1 MLQFSLSHITIN
13 NDSTASCIQPS
24 RFVNKPGITTNHLSA
39 LSDKF
44 HANILSWKLWK
55 WQPKK
60 SSSWQ
65 SSYTSF
71 LMRPC
76 YHKKLI
82 SFFVVMETDLI
93 RLSLW
98 IILFNFQLKTMK
110 KKMEKNLLLNYNIC
124 QINILNNYFFRTK
137 VYWICKLFLFE
148 FHNVFFLC
156 NMSPSFYQTT

>member
-1 MLQFSLSHITIN
+1 
-13 NDSTASCIQPS
+13 
-24 RFVNKPGITTNHLSA
+24 
-39 LSDKF
+39 
-44 HANILSWKLWK
+44 
-55 WQPKK
+55 
-60 SSSWQ
+60 
-65 SSYTSF
+65 
-71 LMRPC
+71 
-76 YHKKLI
+76 
-82 SFFVVMETDLI
+82 METDLI